1 MEPIVG
7 GVGARVDLR
16 DVKVIERIGGT
27 VEDTELIQGLVI
39 PHRASNVNGPHRIEK
54 AKVGLIQFCISP
66 PKTDVSLLNLLLL
79 FIFKEFSLVTIADIP
94 IISKLF

>member
-27 VEDTELIQGLVI
+27 VEDTELIPGLVI

-66 PKTDVSLLNLLLL
+66 PKTDVSN
-79 FIFKEFSLVTIADIP
+79 FASY
-94 IISKLF
+94 IILGK

>member
-7 GVGARVDLR
+7 GIGARVDLR

-27 VEDTELIQGLVI
+27 VEDTELVQGLVI
-39 PHRASNVNGPHRIEK
+39 PHRAANVSGPHRIEK

-66 PKTDVSLLNLLLL
+66 PKTDVS
-79 FIFKEFSLVTIADIP
+79 
-94 IISKLF
+94 SKIYNCDYIM